1 MISFSLSVEI
11 AFAKLAR
18 MYDKLTGCFQKSF
31 FNMSKKM
38 KYLFSQA
45 MPCKSFYFS
54 LLSAP
59 GAIVLIYWGTTV

>member
-1 MISFSLSVEI
+1 MISFSFSIEI
-11 AFAKLAR
+11 AFAKPAW

-31 FNMSKKM
+31 FNMRKKM

-45 MPCKSFYFS
+45 MPCKSFYFN

-59 GAIVLIYWGTTV
+59 GAIAFIYRGIAV